1 MHSVDITPE
10 MKESVMEEQVMF
22 SKKRGGLAK
31 ENIEKGFGGIWI
43 ADKQEYAKF
52 VSAVN
57 NYVFEEDGEGIAF
70 CFATSCATSGNK
82 TLVSWNISEEKL
94 AFSAPFLLLKLQATA
109 FLLTWSE
116 SYILALILQSYSSQS
131 CSLAERYASDCITK
145 LKNHQI
151 IYLKFHPAI

>member
-31 ENIEKGFGGIWI
+31 ENVEKGFGGIWI

-57 NYVFEEDGEGIAF
+57 NYVFEEDGEGIAYTDNYF
-70 CFATSCATSGNK
+70 YAYY
-82 TLVSWNISEEKL
+82 WNIDKVPTP
-94 AFSAPFLLLKLQATA
+94 FAPKRFCDIFVNDNVK
-109 FLLTWSE
+109 
-116 SYILALILQSYSSQS
+116 
-131 CSLAERYASDCITK
+131 
-145 LKNHQI
+145 
-151 IYLKFHPAI
+151 YLDNNEVLYL